1 MTMPVRLALL
11 ARVLCLIV
19 VALMGSGIFAR
30 SEAWGQK
37 AESGTVEEYGDKVSE
52 AAGAAKGL
60 SAAAVVADSGDE
72 GISVP
77 DVSLRPESPKI
88 PKLQPIKGFQ
98 QLAGSKDVKELY
110 KGLITQPVPVMF
122 QTMMMVE
129 NGAATGFIGSMS
141 AVSNLFSNTVESQ
154 EFQLKLFEA
163 KLSDNIHKQ
172 GYVASVVEAMQE
184 KNKDNWP
191 AALWYASGD
200 KVKDNNITEQNYEP
214 NQSES
219 GSSALDV
226 AKADGAKGD
235 QEPLLSKV
243 LFPSDPN
250 FVGPPS
256 QEMLD
261 EDALKQEI
269 IDRIGDVKIKA
280 ATPENGVQTGPT
292 VEFQPAKK
300 EKEITR
306 GGEKITLTGYE
317 AFVAEKREE
326 VWKSL
331 NAYMGQFCELKVS
344 SAYVDKLFGKGRA
357 DPHKYAQKRKADD
370 WAKLR
375 GEDIQLT
382 ENFID
387 QFFTVLLDD
396 AAGEGDNPL
405 AQLKEDCQDLFQE
418 NSKLPDEKKISD
430 ITSITRYNDCQG
442 DKPCVPRLV
451 MFAVTKAI
459 AESKAIREYYR
470 LAYVFFAKAMSQEG
484 SKLWIGMANQ
494 VMCRSLKKEL
504 GGVDCSVMGELEQR
518 RLNNRLVFNE
528 FIDRFSTFAAGKG
541 GASIFRPVTNNVPK
555 TQ

>member
-1 MTMPVRLALL
+1 
-11 ARVLCLIV
+11 
-19 VALMGSGIFAR
+19 MGSGVFVR
-30 SEAWGQK
+30 SEAWGQN
-37 AESGTVEEYGDKVSE
+37 AESGTVEEYGDKASK

-60 SAAAVVADSGDE
+60 SGAAVVADSGDE

-129 NGAATGFIGSMS
+129 NGAATGFIGSMN

-200 KVKDNNITEQNYEP
+200 KVKDNNITEQNYQP

-226 AKADGAKGD
+226 AKADGVKGD

-243 LFPSDPN
+243 LFPSDPD

-256 QEMLD
+256 QEMRD
-261 EDALKQEI
+261 ENALKEEI

-292 VEFQPAKK
+292 VEFQPPKK

-331 NAYMGQFCELKVS
+331 NAYMGEFCSIKTKSGSLRYGEP
-344 SAYVDKLFGKGRA
+344 FNGRIGSV
-357 DPHKYAQKRKADD
+357 HQEAQKNKQSD

-396 AAGEGDNPL
+396 AAGVEGDPL
-405 AQLKEDCQDLFQE
+405 AQLKEDCQELFQQ

-430 ITSITRYNDCQG
+430 ITSITRYNDCKG
-442 DKPCVPRLV
+442 GKPCVPRLV

-470 LAYVFFAKAMSQEG
+470 LAYVFFARAMSQEG

-541 GASIFRPVTNNVPK
+541 GASIFRPVTNNVPN